1 MDGIVPSKDVA
12 GAEETTDPEPLTDR
26 ARRLTIV
33 SLPTFT
39 WAWTKASLMGLIF
52 SCTGSDRVRNTKH
65 DLDVHKRGKRFY
77 LLFFATRQNKRW
89 CQWQSTASLGIRLCR
104 HRCLHD

>member
-1 MDGIVPSKDVA
+1 MEGIVPSKDVT

-39 WAWTKASLMGLIF
+39 WA
-52 SCTGSDRVRNTKH
+52 
-65 DLDVHKRGKRFY
+65 
-77 LLFFATRQNKRW
+77 
-89 CQWQSTASLGIRLCR
+89 
-104 HRCLHD
+104 